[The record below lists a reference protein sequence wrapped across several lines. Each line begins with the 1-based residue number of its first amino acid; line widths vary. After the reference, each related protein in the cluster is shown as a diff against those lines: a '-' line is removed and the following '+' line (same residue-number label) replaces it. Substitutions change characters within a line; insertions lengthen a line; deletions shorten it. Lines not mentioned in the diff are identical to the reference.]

1 MNGNGNGK
9 SNGRRTRG
17 LFGPVR
23 LGPHVLPNRIVMA
36 PMTRRRADENGVPGP
51 LTATYYAQRASAGL
65 IVSEAAHVSPE
76 GMGPPGSPGMC
87 TEAQAA
93 GWHTVTRAVHAA
105 GGRIFL
111 QLWHVGRIS
120 HPSLQPGGRL
130 PVAPSAIRAEGQVIT
145 PVGRQELVTPR
156 VLSEQ
161 EIGEVLDAFGRAARL
176 AYEAEFDG
184 VDIHAANGYLIDQFL
199 RDGANQRTD
208 GYGGS
213 PANRARFLLEIVQ
226 AVGMVWGPERVGVRV
241 SPLDSHFGMSD
252 SDPFGTFAH
261 LATALG
267 QLGVGYLHVVEHGVG
282 HPRSTPTGLRMLQE
296 LRRAF
301 PGLLVVDGGTD
312 RGSAQRALTGAAAD
326 LVALATPFIA
336 NPDLVDR
343 LARGLP
349 LTAADPTTFYI
360 GGERGYVDYPC
371 SVRRVTRGERSKL

>member
-1 MNGNGNGK
+1 M
-9 SNGRRTRG
+9 
-17 LFGPVR
+17 
-23 LGPHVLPNRIVMA
+23 
-36 PMTRRRADENGVPGP
+36 
-51 LTATYYAQRASAGL
+51 
-65 IVSEAAHVSPE
+65 
-76 GMGPPGSPGMC
+76 
-87 TEAQAA
+87 
-93 GWHTVTRAVHAA
+93 
-105 GGRIFL
+105 
-111 QLWHVGRIS
+111 
-120 HPSLQPGGRL
+120 
-130 PVAPSAIRAEGQVIT
+130 PVAPSAIRAAGEVIT

-213 PANRARFLLEIVQ
+213 PGNRARLLLEIVQ
-226 AVGMVWGPERVGVRV
+226 AVGVVWGPERVGVRV